1 MRPDGDAG
9 SRYITKLVTRILLP
23 AILLPAL
30 AWGQQITPGFS
41 LTQILQSGRGIAR
54 NCGQREYGT
63 GLGVRLSVPVLS
75 RWTKLQVGG
84 RGYWLNRGME
94 CDFADI
100 PPPDGT
106 RVEDDRI
113 NLLSRSFV
121 TTDVRLAAQIPREP
135 VSFALGGGNA
145 WHKGPNLPYLVLAA
159 GLLLYDR
166 DGLQFGLGG
175 EYQYLRT
182 TIDQV
187 RRTYLN
193 GGLIAEEPLGRVH
206 DWSHAFALNIY
217 LDVPF
222 AMMRGSW

>member
-1 MRPDGDAG
+1 MRPNGDAG

-63 GLGVRLSVPVLS
+63 GLGVRLSVPVPS

-84 RGYWLNRGME
+84 RGYWLNRGVE

-106 RVEDDRI
+106 RVEDAASSTRR
-113 NLLSRSFV
+113 SRWESRDARLTWVPPGSFG
-121 TTDVRLAAQIPREP
+121 RCPRR
-135 VSFALGGGNA
+135 SC
-145 WHKGPNLPYLVLAA
+145 
-159 GLLLYDR
+159 
-166 DGLQFGLGG
+166 
-175 EYQYLRT
+175 
-182 TIDQV
+182 
-187 RRTYLN
+187 
-193 GGLIAEEPLGRVH
+193 GRC
-206 DWSHAFALNIY
+206 
-217 LDVPF
+217 
-222 AMMRGSW
+222 G